1 MPQNLLE
8 QLRKYSVI
16 VVDTGDIEA
25 MERFKPQDA
34 TTNPS
39 HISNAAKMPKYQPI
53 LDGEL
58 TRARKE
64 LGAGAADEAVANLA
78 FRRLAIAWGKKILD
92 VVPGRVS
99 TEVDARLSYDT
110 EASIAQARSIIAQYE
125 AEGVNRNRILVKIAA
140 TWEGTRA
147 AAVLE
152 KEGIHCN
159 LTLIFDLFQAI
170 ASAEAGATLVSP
182 FCGRVLDWYRKETGR
197 DYFGAEDPGV
207 ISVTRVYNYFKKFGY
222 RTQVMGASF
231 WTPGQVRELV
241 GCDLLTIAPKV
252 LAELESTEGE
262 VTRKLDPEAARAM
275 PIEKI
280 AVDSKETFE
289 RLLAANR
296 MATEKLREGIEGF
309 SAALVDLE
317 TQLAQR
323 AAELESRR
331 AAIA

>member
-8 QLRKYSVI
+8 QLRKSSVI

-39 HISNAAKMPKYQPI
+39 HITNAAKMEKYQPI

-58 TRARKE
+58 LSARKE
-64 LGAGAADEAVANLA
+64 LGASAPDETVANLA

-125 AEGVNRNRILVKIAA
+125 AQGVNRNRILVKLAA
-140 TWEGTRA
+140 TWEGTQA

-159 LTLIFDLFQAI
+159 LTLIFDVFQAI

-222 RTQVMGASF
+222 KTQVMGASF

-262 VTRKLDPEAARAM
+262 LARKLDPEAAKAM

-280 AVDSKETFE
+280 VVDSKETFE

-296 MATEKLREGIEGF
+296 MATEKLKEGIEGF
-309 SAALVDLE
+309 SAALVELE
-317 TQLAQR
+317 TQLAKR
-323 AAELESRR
+323 LAELESR
-331 AAIA
+331 AATTV

>member
-1 MPQNLLE
+1 MPKNLLE

-39 HISNAAKMPKYQPI
+39 HITNAAKMPKYQPI

-58 TRARKE
+58 LNARRE
-64 LGAGAADEAVANLA
+64 LGANAADEAVANLA
-78 FRRLAIAWGKKILD
+78 FRRLSIAWGKRILD

-125 AEGVNRNRILVKIAA
+125 DQGISRNRILVKIAA

-147 AAVLE
+147 AEVLE

-159 LTLIFDLFQAI
+159 LTLIFDLCQAI

-182 FCGRVLDWYRKETGR
+182 FCGRVLDWYKKETGR

-207 ISVTRVYNYFKKFGY
+207 ISVTRIYNYFKKFGY
-222 RTQVMGASF
+222 KTVVMGASF
-231 WTPGQVRELV
+231 WTVGQVRELV
-241 GCDLLTIAPKV
+241 GSDLLTIAPKV
-252 LAELESTEGE
+252 LTELESTEGE
-262 VTRKLDPEAARAM
+262 LARKLDPVAAKSM
-275 PIEKI
+275 PIDKI
-280 AVDSKETFE
+280 EVDSKADFE

-296 MATEKLREGIEGF
+296 MATEKLKEGIEGF
-309 SAALVDLE
+309 SAALVELE
-317 TQLAQR
+317 TLLVKR
-323 AAELESRR
+323 LAELESR
-331 AAIA
+331 AAATV

>member
-39 HISNAAKMPKYQPI
+39 HITNAAKMPKYQPI

-58 TRARKE
+58 VNARRE

-78 FRRLAIAWGKKILD
+78 FRRLSIAWGKRILD

-110 EASIAQARSIIAQYE
+110 AASIAQARSIIAQYE
-125 AEGVNRNRILVKIAA
+125 EQDISRKRILVKIAA
-140 TWEGTRA
+140 TWEGIRA
-147 AAVLE
+147 AEVLE

-159 LTLIFDLFQAI
+159 ITLIFDAVQAI
-170 ASAEAGATLVSP
+170 AAAEAGATLVSP

-222 RTQVMGASF
+222 KTVVMGASF
-231 WTPGQVRELV
+231 WTVGQVRELA
-241 GCDLLTIAPKV
+241 GSDLLTIAPKV

-262 VTRKLDPEAARAM
+262 LTRKLDPVAAKAM

-280 AVDSKETFE
+280 VVDSKATFE

-296 MATEKLREGIEGF
+296 MATEKLKEGIDGF
-309 SAALVDLE
+309 AAALVDLE
-317 TQLAQR
+317 TLLVKR
-323 AAELESRR
+323 LAELESR
-331 AAIA
+331 AAATV

>member
-39 HISNAAKMPKYQPI
+39 HIANAAKMPKYQPI

-58 TRARKE
+58 IRARKE
-64 LGAGAADEAVANLA
+64 LGPGASDKEVANLA

-110 EASIAQARSIIAQYE
+110 EATIAQARGVIAQYE
-125 AEGVNRNRILVKIAA
+125 AEGISRNRILVKIAA

-159 LTLIFDLFQAI
+159 LTLIFDLCQAI

-182 FCGRVLDWYRKETGR
+182 FCGRVLDWYRKEYGR

-207 ISVTRVYNYFKKFGY
+207 ISVTRIYNYFKKFGY
-222 RTQVMGASF
+222 KTQVMGASF
-231 WTPGQVRELV
+231 WTPGQVSELV

-252 LAELESTEGE
+252 LSELETTDGE
-262 VTRKLDPEAARAM
+262 FERKLDPEAARAM

-280 AVDSKETFE
+280 VVDSKDAFE

-296 MATEKLREGIEGF
+296 MATEKLKEGIEGF

-317 TQLAQR
+317 AQLAKR
-323 AAELESRR
+323 AAELESR
-331 AAIA
+331 AATAV

>member
-1 MPQNLLE
+1 MPQNLLK

-39 HISNAAKMPKYQPI
+39 HIGNAAKMPKYQPI

-64 LGAGAADEAVANLA
+64 LGPAASDEAVANLA
-78 FRRLAIAWGKKILD
+78 FRRLAITWGKRILD
-92 VVPGRVS
+92 IVPGRVS

-125 AEGVNRNRILVKIAA
+125 AEGISRNRILVKIAA
-140 TWEGTRA
+140 TWEGVRA
-147 AAVLE
+147 AEVLE

-159 LTLIFDLFQAI
+159 ITLIFDLIQAI
-170 ASAEAGATLVSP
+170 AAAEAGATLVSP

-207 ISVTRVYNYFKKFGY
+207 ISVTRIYNYFKKFGY
-222 RTQVMGASF
+222 KTQVMGASF
-231 WTPGQVRELV
+231 WTPGQVREFV

-262 VTRKLDPEAARAM
+262 LTCKLDPDAAKAM

-280 AVDSKETFE
+280 VVDSKATFE

-296 MATEKLREGIEGF
+296 MATEKLKEGIEGF
-309 SAALVDLE
+309 SAALVELE
-317 TQLAQR
+317 TQLARR
-323 AAELESRR
+323 AAELESR
-331 AAIA
+331 AATTV

>member
-16 VVDTGDIEA
+16 VIDTGDIEA

-39 HISNAAKMPKYQPI
+39 HITNAARMAKYQPI

-58 TRARKE
+58 MNARKT
-64 LGAGAADEAVANLA
+64 LGAGAADAEVANLA

-99 TEVDARLSYDT
+99 TEVDARLSYET
-110 EASIAQARSIIAQYE
+110 EATVAQARSIIAQYE
-125 AEGVNRNRILVKIAA
+125 AEGISRNRILVKIAA

-147 AAVLE
+147 AGVLE

-159 LTLIFDLFQAI
+159 LTLIFGLFQAV

-222 RTQVMGASF
+222 ETQVMGASF
-231 WTPGQVRELV
+231 WTPGQVQELV

-252 LAELESTEGE
+252 LTELENTEGE
-262 VTRKLDPEAARAM
+262 LTRKLDPESAKAM
-275 PIEKI
+275 PMERVV
-280 AVDSKETFE
+280 VDSKATFE
-289 RLLAANR
+289 RLLAADR
-296 MATEKLREGIEGF
+296 MATEKLKEGIEGF

-317 TQLAQR
+317 TLLVKR
-323 AAELESRR
+323 LAELESRT
-331 AAIA
+331 AAIV